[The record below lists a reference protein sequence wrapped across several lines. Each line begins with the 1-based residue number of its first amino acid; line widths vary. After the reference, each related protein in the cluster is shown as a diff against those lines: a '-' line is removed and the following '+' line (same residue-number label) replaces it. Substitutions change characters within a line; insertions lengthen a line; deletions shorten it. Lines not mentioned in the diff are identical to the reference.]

1 MKIDT
6 YYKAKAEEIHKTC
19 PVVDTHLDLAGELVF
34 RLRNGEENP
43 LRDIYLPAFRKGGF
57 DLIVSSIYLQ
67 NHELPEGG
75 LRAALEQIVV
85 LKEQIRKNPEFL
97 EIRSVEDLDRC
108 LEDHLIGIIPGLH
121 RIRCEASDRSV
132 GIGGT
137 RGLPYLEQEKSAG
150 VRLLQGK

>member
-57 DLIVSSIYLQ
+57 DLIVSSVYLQ
-67 NHELPEGG
+67 NNELPEECLWMSVISMMMG
-75 LRAALEQIVV
+75 LKIFGKQQSGHLWQPIPTAERWPFTIV
-85 LKEQIRKNPEFL
+85 I
-97 EIRSVEDLDRC
+97 
-108 LEDHLIGIIPGLH
+108 
-121 RIRCEASDRSV
+121 
-132 GIGGT
+132 
-137 RGLPYLEQEKSAG
+137 
-150 VRLLQGK
+150 

>member
-43 LRDIYLPAFRKGGF
+43 LRDIYLPAFRKGGRSGP
-57 DLIVSSIYLQ
+57 VPERSSDWNYSLY
-67 NHELPEGG
+67 G
-75 LRAALEQIVV
+75 R
-85 LKEQIRKNPEFL
+85 
-97 EIRSVEDLDRC
+97 
-108 LEDHLIGIIPGLH
+108 PGLH